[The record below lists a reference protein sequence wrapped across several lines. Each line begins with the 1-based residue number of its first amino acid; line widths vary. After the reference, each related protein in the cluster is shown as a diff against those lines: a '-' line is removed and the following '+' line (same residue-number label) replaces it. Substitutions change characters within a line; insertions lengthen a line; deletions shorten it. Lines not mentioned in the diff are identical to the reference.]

1 MDADANHSGHERVML
16 FCMDHHAVQAIIIQ
30 DPVVDPLRCR
40 PLVINPFISFCPAWD
55 LCVQADIPFRP
66 GLDDPA
72 VFRRSTAVFTFCT
85 MVFPERA
92 PPHEVAAGLVIAVW
106 DHAFLLLTD
115 GGSVPVNGYGIRNR
129 LRSPALIVQ
138 VDKRPDVP
146 AFQETVSR
154 VIVHGGVEADI
165 FDGKSGHMFFQFMES
180 NEKADRIMSLSAGK
194 AKEEREV
201 RFQSAVIT
209 GELEECIAEV
219 KLFQVAVP
227 SPGSIRVREVAQ
239 SFGRVFPVV
248 SARAGVGMDGSA
260 IAGNSQ
266 VFLWDQA
273 AFDGRENG
281 GMVKEK
287 LEPLLKMKR
296 NVPAIHQAV
305 GNEFCNFGLAFL
317 RFLLFAF
324 RFFRFFV
331 VPGGRKEL
339 ITGVSFRF
347 RCSPETVHEVKIG
360 TERGQ
365 GIRGTTD
372 EGSKDAVVFEP
383 VYP

>member
-1 MDADANHSGHERVML
+1 
-16 FCMDHHAVQAIIIQ
+16 
-30 DPVVDPLRCR
+30 
-40 PLVINPFISFCPAWD
+40 
-55 LCVQADIPFRP
+55 
-66 GLDDPA
+66 
-72 VFRRSTAVFTFCT
+72 
-85 MVFPERA
+85 
-92 PPHEVAAGLVIAVW
+92 
-106 DHAFLLLTD
+106 
-115 GGSVPVNGYGIRNR
+115 
-129 LRSPALIVQ
+129 
-138 VDKRPDVP
+138 
-146 AFQETVSR
+146 
-154 VIVHGGVEADI
+154 
-165 FDGKSGHMFFQFMES
+165 
-180 NEKADRIMSLSAGK
+180 
-194 AKEEREV
+194 
-201 RFQSAVIT
+201 
-209 GELEECIAEV
+209 
-219 KLFQVAVP
+219 
-227 SPGSIRVREVAQ
+227 
-239 SFGRVFPVV
+239 
-248 SARAGVGMDGSA
+248 MDGSA